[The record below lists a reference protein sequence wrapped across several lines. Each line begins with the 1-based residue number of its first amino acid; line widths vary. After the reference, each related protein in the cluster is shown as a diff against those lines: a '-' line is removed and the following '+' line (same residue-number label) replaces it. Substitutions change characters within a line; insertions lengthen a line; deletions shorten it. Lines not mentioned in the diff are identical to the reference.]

1 MYIQKKRDNIIT
13 DEEHIINKHTEVNI
27 YEDEF
32 RKIQIRQEIQKH
44 RSLFGYRLNSC
55 YRCISCSSD
64 RRTQQQH
71 KKATISEQAASTEPK
86 TINEIETEPESETT
100 SAEVTEQ
107 ETTEATTVEASKVSP
122 PNTNKSSSSDKSSP
136 AKEKPTQKSSVSKS
150 NTKPK
155 QETVTT
161 SPQQTEHVWTQAK
174 VDAVV
179 TEIKQYAIDKGFVIN
194 SRLTTQGT
202 SWRNPASTES
212 TPERVKSRLH
222 YCVDDI
228 YTMGMNRFGYI
239 PEESY
244 LNVVAQQYT
253 DSDGNTQWEIYVV
266 Y

>member
-1 MYIQKKRDNIIT
+1 MKKTNFNESVERFKERIKTDKKFKTEFTTIMVASVVVVATAITVPAVMHNNKIKAEENTVAPIIVQG
-13 DEEHIINKHTEVNI
+13 E
-27 YEDEF
+27 
-32 RKIQIRQEIQKH
+32 
-44 RSLFGYRLNSC
+44 
-55 YRCISCSSD
+55 
-64 RRTQQQH
+64 
-71 KKATISEQAASTEPK
+71 
-86 TINEIETEPESETT
+86 NEIESLTEEAESTANEESQPTSEVSET
-100 SAEVTEQ
+100 ENTE
-107 ETTEATTVEASKVSP
+107 TK
-122 PNTNKSSSSDKSSP
+122 
-136 AKEKPTQKSSVSKS
+136 KPTEKKAQESKKNSS

-155 QETVTT
+155 QETVTA
-161 SPQQTEHVWTQAK
+161 SPQTTEHVWTQAE
-174 VDAVV
+174 VDAIV

-253 DSDGNTQWEIYVV
+253 DSNGNTQWEIYVV

>member
-1 MYIQKKRDNIIT
+1 MKMNLEKFKSDKKFRNTVLCSVIGLILVIAVSVAVPIGVHNSNI
-13 DEEHIINKHTEVNI
+13 
-27 YEDEF
+27 
-32 RKIQIRQEIQKH
+32 
-44 RSLFGYRLNSC
+44 
-55 YRCISCSSD
+55 
-64 RRTQQQH
+64 
-71 KKATISEQAASTEPK
+71 KKATISEQAASTEP
-86 TINEIETEPESETT
+86 ETT

-136 AKEKPTQKSSVSKS
+136 AKEKPTQKQSGSKS

-161 SPQQTEHVWTQAK
+161 LPQTTEHVWTQAE

-239 PEESY
+239 PEELY

-253 DSDGNTQWEIYVV
+253 DSYGNTQWEIYVV

>member
-1 MYIQKKRDNIIT
+1 MKMNLEKFKSDKKFRNTVLCSVIGLILVIAVSVAVPIGVHNSNI
-13 DEEHIINKHTEVNI
+13 
-27 YEDEF
+27 
-32 RKIQIRQEIQKH
+32 
-44 RSLFGYRLNSC
+44 
-55 YRCISCSSD
+55 
-64 RRTQQQH
+64 
-71 KKATISEQAASTEPK
+71 KKATISEQAASTEPE
-86 TINEIETEPESETT
+86 TINEIETEPETEASEP
-100 SAEVTEQ
+100 
-107 ETTEATTVEASKVSP
+107 ETTEPTTAEITEPSKVTP
-122 PNTNKSSSSDKSSP
+122 PNANKSSSSDKSSP

>member
-1 MYIQKKRDNIIT
+1 MKMNLEKFKSDKKFRNTVLCSVIGLILVIAVSVSVPIGVHNSNI
-13 DEEHIINKHTEVNI
+13 
-27 YEDEF
+27 
-32 RKIQIRQEIQKH
+32 
-44 RSLFGYRLNSC
+44 
-55 YRCISCSSD
+55 
-64 RRTQQQH
+64 
-71 KKATISEQAASTEPK
+71 KKATISEQTASAEPETVTE
-86 TINEIETEPESETT
+86 NETEPE
-100 SAEVTEQ
+100 TEATEP
-107 ETTEATTVEASKVSP
+107 ETTEPITAEATEPSKVSP
-122 PNTNKSSSSDKSSP
+122 PNTNKSSSSDKSSS
-136 AKEKPTQKSSVSKS
+136 AKEKPTQKSSGSKG

-161 SPQQTEHVWTQAK
+161 SPQQTEHVWTQAE

-179 TEIKQYAIDKGFVIN
+179 TEIKQYAIGKGFVIN

-244 LNVVAQQYT
+244 LNVVAQQYN
-253 DSDGNTQWEIYVV
+253 DSDGYTQWEIYVV

>member
-1 MYIQKKRDNIIT
+1 MKMNLEKFKSDKKFRNTVLCSVIGLILVIAVSVAVPIGVHNSNI
-13 DEEHIINKHTEVNI
+13 
-27 YEDEF
+27 
-32 RKIQIRQEIQKH
+32 
-44 RSLFGYRLNSC
+44 
-55 YRCISCSSD
+55 
-64 RRTQQQH
+64 
-71 KKATISEQAASTEPK
+71 KKTTISEQAASTEPE
-86 TINEIETEPESETT
+86 TITENETEPESETT
-100 SAEVTEQ
+100 STEVTEQ
-107 ETTEATTVEASKVSP
+107 ETAEATTVEASKVSP

-136 AKEKPTQKSSVSKS
+136 AKEKPTQKSSGSKS

>member
-1 MYIQKKRDNIIT
+1 MKKTNFNESVERFKERIKTDKKFKTEFTTIMVASVVVVATAITVPTVIHNNKIKAEENTVAPIIVQG
-13 DEEHIINKHTEVNI
+13 E
-27 YEDEF
+27 
-32 RKIQIRQEIQKH
+32 
-44 RSLFGYRLNSC
+44 
-55 YRCISCSSD
+55 
-64 RRTQQQH
+64 
-71 KKATISEQAASTEPK
+71 
-86 TINEIETEPESETT
+86 NEIESLTEEAESTANEESQPTSEVSET
-100 SAEVTEQ
+100 ENTE
-107 ETTEATTVEASKVSP
+107 TK
-122 PNTNKSSSSDKSSP
+122 
-136 AKEKPTQKSSVSKS
+136 KPTEKKAQENRKNSS

-155 QETVTT
+155 QETGTT
-161 SPQQTEHVWTQAK
+161 SPQTTEHVWTQAE
-174 VDAVV
+174 VDAIV